1 MTVSLFLLV
10 IAISAATS
18 LIVSINI
25 SKFFL
30 NEAEKGMESIAE
42 TAKKSMDSLYET
54 FVECINKEV

>member
-10 IAISAATS
+10 IAISAATA

-25 SKFFL
+25 SNFFL

-42 TAKKSMDSLYET
+42 TAKKSMDNLYES
-54 FVECINKEV
+54 FVERINKEV